1 MRFFLTLVLIVS
13 IISLG
18 IALNELKRLNDIRK
32 GFQRTKDELSE
43 IKSELAVH
51 QQSRWP
57 RFYEVN
63 GKLLFKPG
71 GNRLIIDHEEIPNVM
86 PAMIMNYE
94 VKDPKQIENLEPGNK
109 VHFRLEET
117 ADKLFIVSIERLK

>member
-1 MRFFLTLVLIVS
+1 MRFFSILVLIIS

-18 IALNELKRLNDIRK
+18 FALNAVKHLNDVK
-32 GFQRTKDELSE
+32 DGFQRTKR
-43 IKSELAVH
+43 ELAEAKDEFAAH

-57 RFYEVN
+57 KFYEVN
-63 GKLLFKPG
+63 GRLLFKAS

-94 VKDPKQIENLEPGNK
+94 VKDPKQIENLGPGDK

-117 ADKLFIVSIERLK
+117 VNKLFIVSIERVK